1 MKMKKVPLR
10 KCIACGERKE
20 KKELIR
26 VVKNNEGEVALDETG
41 KLNGR
46 GAYLC
51 RTIECLDNVRDTHKL
66 DRVLKTKVNDE
77 VYLDIKSTLE

>member
-1 MKMKKVPLR
+1 MKIKKVPLR

-26 VVKNNEGEVALDETG
+26 IVKNNQGEVALDETG

-51 RTIECLDNVRDTHKL
+51 RTKDCLENVRASHKL
-66 DRVLKTKVNDE
+66 DRVLKTKIDDSIYE
-77 VYLDIKSTLE
+77 DIERVVE